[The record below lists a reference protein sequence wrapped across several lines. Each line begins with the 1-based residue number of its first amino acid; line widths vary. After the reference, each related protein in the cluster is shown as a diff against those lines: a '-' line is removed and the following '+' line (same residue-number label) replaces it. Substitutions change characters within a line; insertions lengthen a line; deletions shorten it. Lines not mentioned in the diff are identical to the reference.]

1 MNPLIDGKSN
11 LQGIVGIEV
20 SDSQA
25 EIFLQDGSTVI
36 APNRY
41 WILSNKKHDEHWT
54 KLKGNLHYQYGKT
67 YKEKKYFYADK
78 KALRQAEVDFFTI
91 SDPAESFMVRSGHTY
106 YKGLQ
111 PSDISILSFD
121 IETTGLEHNN
131 DSKVLIISNTYRAGG
146 ITVRKLFSYD
156 EYSNDGEMIYEW
168 CKWVREINPSIIC
181 GHNVYTY
188 DLPYMHFVASRYGN
202 ELELGRDNSILK
214 IFPYESTKRGGSSY
228 HKCRVHGR
236 DIVDTMFLAINY
248 DIGKKYESYAL
259 KKIIAHEKLEVVG
272 RVFYD
277 AATIR
282 DNYMIPEEWTKIKAY
297 AEHDADDALALFD
310 LMAPA
315 FFYLTQAVPKTFQ
328 AIVESATGSQINA
341 MMIRSYL
348 QMGHSLPKASMKEEF
363 EGAISFGNPGIYRN
377 AFKVDVASL
386 YPNIMIQYEVYD
398 KVKDPMGHML
408 QMVKTFTAERLKN
421 KRLAKETGIKY
432 YDDMQNA
439 QKIVINSFYGFMGAE
454 GLLFNYYA
462 GAAAVTE
469 HGRNILNKAIEWAVN
484 KACVIINADTDSITF
499 CNDNG
504 EEMDNEYKKY
514 MLGDL
519 NSIFPERIRFEDDG
533 YYPSFIVL
541 AAKNYILFDGKKI
554 KTKGSSLKDAK
565 KERALKE
572 FMNKIIEAMVFDTNH
587 YDDIYNTYVKEAM
600 NITDISRWSSK
611 KTISDK
617 VLTNDRSNEINI
629 RNAIAGE
636 EYSEGDKAYMY
647 FKPDGT
653 LRLADKFDGD
663 YDKPRIL
670 EKIFKT
676 ANTFKAVIPAG
687 TFLNY
692 KLKRNQQALEVVL
705 GYSS

>member
-11 LQGIVGIEV
+11 LQGIIGIEV
-20 SDSQA
+20 SDAQA
-25 EIFLQDGSTVI
+25 EIFLQDGSIVT
-36 APNRY
+36 APNKF
-41 WILSNKKHDEHWT
+41 WMLSNKKHDENWI
-54 KLKGNLHYQYGKT
+54 KLKGSLHYQYGKT
-67 YKEKKYFYADK
+67 YTKKNFFYADK
-78 KALRQAEVDFFTI
+78 KNLQQDGVDFFTI

-121 IETTGLEHNN
+121 IETTGLEHNE
-131 DSKVLIISNTYRAGG
+131 DSHVLIISNTYRKNG
-146 ITVRKLFSYD
+146 ITIRKLFAYD
-156 EYSNDGEMIYEW
+156 DYTNEGEMIYEW

-188 DLPYMHFVASRYGN
+188 DLPYLEFVASRYDVHIV
-202 ELELGRDNSILK
+202 LGRDGSALK

-236 DIVDTMFLAINY
+236 DIIDTMFLAQNY

-259 KKIIAHEKLEVVG
+259 KKIIAHEKLEVAN
-272 RVFYD
+272 RQFYD

-282 DNYMIPEEWTKIKAY
+282 DNYMIPEEWAKIKAY
-297 AEHDADDALALFD
+297 AEHDADDSLALFD

-328 AIVESATGSQINA
+328 AIVESASGSQINA

-348 QMGHSLPKASMKEEF
+348 QIGHSLPKASMKEEY
-363 EGAISFGNPGIYRN
+363 EGGISFGNPGIYRN

-408 QMVKTFTAERLKN
+408 EMVKIFTAERLKN
-421 KRLAKETGIKY
+421 KALAKSTGIKY

-469 HGRNILNKAIEWAVN
+469 HGRNILNKAIDWAVG

-499 CNDNG
+499 CNGNG

-514 MLGDL
+514 MLSDL
-519 NSIFPERIRFEDDG
+519 NNIFPERIRFEDDG

-541 AAKNYILFDGKKI
+541 AAKNYAMRLPNGKI
-554 KTKGSSLKDAK
+554 KTKGSAFKDSK
-565 KERALKE
+565 KEIALKE
-572 FMNKIIEAMVFDTNH
+572 FQQKVIEC
-587 YDDIYNTYVKEAM
+587 
-600 NITDISRWSSK
+600 
-611 KTISDK
+611 
-617 VLTNDRSNEINI
+617 L
-629 RNAIAGE
+629 
-636 EYSEGDKAYMY
+636 
-647 FKPDGT
+647 
-653 LRLADKFDGD
+653 LA
-663 YDKPRIL
+663 
-670 EKIFKT
+670 
-676 ANTFKAVIPAG
+676 
-687 TFLNY
+687 
-692 KLKRNQQALEVVL
+692 
-705 GYSS
+705 